1 LDPRAYT
8 VVTPAQAG
16 VLRGLED
23 PVCAGIGLTPEV
35 EGAAPAA
42 PLSSGFATRPRSKR
56 WRVLRREGF
65 ADTHA
70 PAISMGEMAAGGTLP
85 RSEAAMA
92 ILVAFSS
99 NTVTKI
105 VLAFGS
111 GGRDYGR
118 RVLPGLLAMIGGA
131 WLGWWGFG

>member
-1 LDPRAYT
+1 
-8 VVTPAQAG
+8 
-16 VLRGLED
+16 
-23 PVCAGIGLTPEV
+23 
-35 EGAAPAA
+35 
-42 PLSSGFATRPRSKR
+42 
-56 WRVLRREGF
+56 
-65 ADTHA
+65 
-70 PAISMGEMAAGGTLP
+70 MGEMAAGGTLP